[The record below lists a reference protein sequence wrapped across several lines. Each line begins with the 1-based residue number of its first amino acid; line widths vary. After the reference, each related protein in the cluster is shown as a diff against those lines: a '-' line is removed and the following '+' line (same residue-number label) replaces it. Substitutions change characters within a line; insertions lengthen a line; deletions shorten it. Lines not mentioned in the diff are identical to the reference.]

1 MPMRAMQSVEFIHDP
16 FGCSNFK
23 FSLYSVDVGVQF
35 IEYLVLFFDF
45 GVNRETNVLLAL
57 EDS

>member
-1 MPMRAMQSVEFIHDP
+1 MPMRPMQSVEFIHDP
-16 FGCSNFK
+16 FGCSK
-23 FSLYSVDVGVQF
+23 FSLYSVDVGVEF
-35 IEYLVLFFDF
+35 IEYLVLLFDF